1 MRLSNCKINKLRNM
15 IHQNNDYIK
24 KTFNEVNTLTAVCKS
39 RNSLYGGEITELE
52 IGKRYQISHI
62 GVLRSTTLIMLSEF
76 GHNEYNS
83 ACFDIYENGKIIEY
97 RSDTRFWAPYLRDM
111 YLDGVSE
118 IPVDEKE

>member
-1 MRLSNCKINKLRNM
+1 M
-15 IHQNNDYIK
+15 IHQDHEYIK
-24 KTFNEVNTLTAVCKS
+24 KTFNEVSTLTAVCTS
-39 RNSLYGGEITELE
+39 RNSLYGKEYSELE

-83 ACFDIYENGKIIEY
+83 ACFDIYENDEIIEY

-111 YLDGVSE
+111 FLDCN
-118 IPVDEKE
+118 PEKPINQNK

>member
-1 MRLSNCKINKLRNM
+1 M
-15 IHQNNDYIK
+15 IHQDHEYIK
-24 KTFNEVNTLTAVCKS
+24 KTFNEVSTLTAVCTS

-97 RSDTRFWAPYLRDM
+97 TRETRFWAPYLREM
-111 YLDGVSE
+111 YLDCE
-118 IPVDEKE
+118 PKTFIDEKE

>member
-1 MRLSNCKINKLRNM
+1 M
-15 IHQNNDYIK
+15 IHQDHEYIK

-62 GVLRSTTLIMLSEF
+62 GVLRSSTIIMLSEF

-97 RSDTRFWAPYLRDM
+97 MSDTRFWAPYLRDM
-111 YLDGVSE
+111 FLGGKSE
-118 IPVDEKE
+118 IPIDPKE

>member
-1 MRLSNCKINKLRNM
+1 MKD
-15 IHQNNDYIK
+15 HEYIK

-39 RNSLYGGEITELE
+39 RNSLYGGEYTELE

-62 GVLRSTTLIMLSEF
+62 GVLRSSTIIMLSEF
-76 GHNEYNS
+76 GHKEYNS
-83 ACFDIYENGKIIEY
+83 VCFDIYENDEIIEY

-111 YLDGVSE
+111 YLGSKSE

>member
-1 MRLSNCKINKLRNM
+1 M
-15 IHQNNDYIK
+15 IHQDDEYIQ

-39 RNSLYGGEITELE
+39 RNSLYGGEYTELE

-76 GHNEYNS
+76 GYKEYNS
-83 ACFDIYENGKIIEY
+83 MCFDIYENGKIIGY

-111 YLDGVSE
+111 FLGGKSE
-118 IPVDEKE
+118 IPIDPKE

>member
-1 MRLSNCKINKLRNM
+1 M
-15 IHQNNDYIK
+15 IHQDNEYIK
-24 KTFNEVNTLTAVCKS
+24 YNFNEVNTLTAVCKS

-83 ACFDIYENGKIIEY
+83 VCFDIYENGKIIEY
-97 RSDTRFWAPYLRDM
+97 TQDPRFWAPYLRDM
-111 YLDGVSE
+111 YLGSKSE
-118 IPVDEKE
+118 ISDDEKE

>member
-1 MRLSNCKINKLRNM
+1 M

-52 IGKRYQISHI
+52 IGKKYQISHI
-62 GVLRSTTLIMLSEF
+62 GVLRSSTIIMLSEF

-83 ACFDIYENGKIIEY
+83 VYFDIYENGEIIEY
-97 RSDTRFWAPYLRDM
+97 RSDTRFWAPYLRAM
-111 YLDGVSE
+111 FLNCKSE
-118 IPVDEKE
+118 TSIDTKE

>member
-1 MRLSNCKINKLRNM
+1 MRLSNCKIYKLRTM

-52 IGKRYQISHI
+52 IGKKYQISHI
-62 GVLRSTTLIMLSEF
+62 GVLRSSTIIMLSEF

-83 ACFDIYENGKIIEY
+83 VYFDIYENGEIIEY
-97 RSDTRFWAPYLRDM
+97 RSDTRFWAPYLRAM
-111 YLDGVSE
+111 FLNCKSE
-118 IPVDEKE
+118 TSIDTKE